1 LYLLRELVPS
11 LSGRE
16 VFKLKLVENLLSPMT
31 KNRSDTQ
38 PIGENDRILM
48 ERIRQHKAALVNQR
62 LDAHNAD
69 LVRTDVINS
78 WLRSYNNGMD
88 PYFYNY
94 GPVLDKYAFQER
106 QQKKDL
112 LLKAADPYICQLEAM
127 LTDAIILLSD
137 EEGTMLRV
145 IEGNDSLRRQNERFN
160 LVPGSVWNESTV
172 GTCAHCISLVQ
183 GTPMQI
189 CGPEHYFEKYEEISC
204 SSAPILDV
212 NYNLAGSLS
221 VVTSSFSKQ
230 SSQSLGLVVSMAWAI
245 QSQFQLTLDN
255 ELFNLTLQAT
265 DDALIVLN
273 KNRVITKANL
283 AAQQMFHHIT
293 QNITGNRIE
302 RLLGEQPLIKSVIE
316 SGQAVSG
323 AGIII
328 EHLNQ
333 KLLIRSVQP
342 LNDHAGNNFGCI
354 ITVKKMERFDRPI
367 AAKSNRKSPET
378 RFSFDDIKGSSPGM
392 RKTIEI
398 ARKFARSDAN
408 ILLQGESGTGK
419 EMFAQ
424 AIHSYN
430 CTDGPFV
437 AVNCAA
443 IPENL
448 IESELFGYEGGA
460 FTGAE
465 RQGRA
470 GKLELANGGTLFL
483 DEIADMP
490 LQLQPVLLRALE
502 ERKIMRLGGTRYIPV
517 NFRLIAATNQNLHEL
532 VERGQFRSDLYY
544 RLKVL
549 KIDIPPLR
557 ERASDIVELAQSFI
571 SSIANKQGFFPPNLS
586 DQATLCLLNYHW
598 PGNVRE
604 LENAMLYAINFC
616 EDGVIQPR
624 DLPEEIASGVDL
636 TSLANKD
643 SESDPGSNLSLKEIE
658 RIMIFQALEQTNHN
672 ITEAAALLGMSR
684 STLYRKIK
692 GYNLL
697 KN

>member
-1 LYLLRELVPS
+1 
-11 LSGRE
+11 
-16 VFKLKLVENLLSPMT
+16 LKLVENLLSPMT
-31 KNRSDTQ
+31 KNRPDTQ

-48 ERIRQHKAALVNQR
+48 DRISEHKAALVNQR
-62 LDAHNAD
+62 LDTQNSN
-69 LVRTDVINS
+69 LIRPDVINS

-88 PYFYNY
+88 PYFYIY

-106 QQKKDL
+106 QQRKDL
-112 LLKAADPYICQLEAM
+112 LIKAADPYICQMEAM
-127 LTDAIILLSD
+127 LNDAIILLSD
-137 EEGTMLRV
+137 EEGTMLRI

-183 GTPMQI
+183 STPMQI

-212 NYNLAGSLS
+212 NYNMAGSLS

-230 SSQSLGLVVSMAWAI
+230 SAQSLGLVVSMAWAI
-245 QSQFQLTLDN
+245 QNQFHLALES

-265 DDALIVLN
+265 DDALIIVN
-273 KNRVITKANL
+273 KNGIITKANL
-283 AAQQMFHHIT
+283 AAQQMFYHMT
-293 QNITGNRIE
+293 QSLIGNRIE
-302 RLLGEQPLIKSVIE
+302 TLLGEQPLIRSVIE
-316 SGQAVSG
+316 SGRAVND

-328 EHLNQ
+328 EQLHQ

-354 ITVKKMERFDRPI
+354 ITVKKIDRLTRPK
-367 AAKSNRKSPET
+367 AVESTQNTPET
-378 RFSFDDIKGSSPGM
+378 RFGFGDIKGNSPEM
-392 RKTIEI
+392 RKAIDL
-398 ARKFARSDAN
+398 ARRFAGSDAN
-408 ILLQGESGTGK
+408 LLLQGESGTGK

-424 AIHSYN
+424 AIHRYSRPE
-430 CTDGPFV
+430 GPFV

-465 RQGRA
+465 RRGRV

-490 LQLQPVLLRALE
+490 LQLQPVLLRVLE
-502 ERKIMRLGGTRYIPV
+502 ERKLMRLGGTRYIPV

-532 VERGQFRSDLYY
+532 VERGLFRSDLYY

-549 KIDIPPLR
+549 RIDIPPLR
-557 ERASDIVELAQSFI
+557 ERAADIVELAQFFV
-571 SSIANKQGFFPPNLS
+571 SSIAEKQGIPVPELS
-586 DQATLCLLNYHW
+586 DQAALCLLNYHW

-604 LENAMLYAINFC
+604 LENAIMYAINVC
-616 EDGVIQPR
+616 SSGVIHPQ
-624 DLPEEIASGVDL
+624 DLPEEITFGVDFAA
-636 TSLANKD
+636 LAKND
-643 SESDPGSNLSLKEIE
+643 AVSDTASNLSLKEIE
-658 RIMIFQALEQTNHN
+658 RIMIARALEQTNNN
-672 ITEAAALLGMSR
+672 ISEAASLLGMSR

-692 GYNLL
+692 DYDLL